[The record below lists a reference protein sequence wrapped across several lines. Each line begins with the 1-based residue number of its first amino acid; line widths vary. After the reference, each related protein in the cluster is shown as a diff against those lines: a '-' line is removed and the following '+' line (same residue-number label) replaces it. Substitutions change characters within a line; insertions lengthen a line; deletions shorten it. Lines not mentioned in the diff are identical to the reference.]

1 MIKQIGF
8 VVLLALGLVAC
19 NNNAPPPAKKEA
31 ATADAPAAKQDAKK
45 PTEAPAPAAT
55 PAPPSNIVQDVGKKV
70 EHSVT
75 TGDAAIKKEADK

>member
-19 NNNAPPPAKKEA
+19 SENAPPPAKKEA
-31 ATADAPAAKQDAKK
+31 ATAGAPAAKQDAKK
-45 PTEAPAPAAT
+45 PTEAPA
-55 PAPPSNIVQDVGKKV
+55 APPSNIVQDVGKKV

>member
-8 VVLLALGLVAC
+8 VVLFALGLVAC

-45 PTEAPAPAAT
+45 PTEAPPAA